1 MKKFSEFV
9 TESEQEKLDE
19 GALGG
24 FAASVLGVIGGI
36 IGIGMVSPLVGTVS
50 AAVVV
55 AGAIEFIISDKNFTP
70 EDESGIVNWFKKQQ
84 QKYMDK
90 KFMDNMSEE
99 DAQKILDDVEKRKS
113 KLTGGQ
119 KGAVTKLQN
128 ELERAFQAKDH
139 GKIGKILKKFIADN
153 QKD

>member
-9 TESEQEKLDE
+9 TESQEEKLDE

-24 FAASVLGVIGGI
+24 IATTTLGVIGSI
-36 IGIGMVSPLVGTVS
+36 IGVGLASPLAMSVG
-50 AAVVV
+50 AAVIV
-55 AGAIEFIISDKNFTP
+55 AGAIEFTISDKNFTP
-70 EDESGIVNWFKKQQ
+70 EDESGIANWFKKQQ
-84 QKYMDK
+84 QKYLDK
-90 KFMDNMSEE
+90 KFMSNITEE

-119 KGAVTKLQN
+119 KGSVTKLQN

-139 GKIGKILKKFIADN
+139 GQN
-153 QKD
+153 T